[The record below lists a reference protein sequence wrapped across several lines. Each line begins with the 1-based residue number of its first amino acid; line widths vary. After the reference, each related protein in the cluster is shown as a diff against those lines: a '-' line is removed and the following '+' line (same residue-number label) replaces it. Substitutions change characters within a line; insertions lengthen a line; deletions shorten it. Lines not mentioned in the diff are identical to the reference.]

1 MPLARECLRLKR
13 KTNSSI
19 LLSSRQKAL
28 LAGGV
33 LCGGRWRHTDREV
46 VRRGDRAGM
55 EFAGSRSTWP
65 ARRHL
70 ARRSAIEPGH
80 ELSVHGPCCLEV
92 LVEIVQL
99 ALEGCDP
106 WTQ

>member
-1 MPLARECLRLKR
+1 MPLALDERRLKR
-13 KTNSSI
+13 KLNSSI
-19 LLSSRQKAL
+19 LLSSGQKAL
-28 LAGGV
+28 LTGRV

-46 VRRGDRAGM
+46 GQRGDRAGM
-55 EFAGSRSTWP
+55 EFAGSLSTWP

-80 ELSVHGPCCLEV
+80 ELSIHGPCRLEV